1 MSAEVVQR
9 TISLD
14 EIHQRQTGRRTSPLV
29 HCENGVVRKENRW
42 NANRQRKEKS
52 IRILLQH
59 RLESIQLIYGEASAE
74 MTQGKL
80 IRINSNESQRAA
92 LRLKHLLVDR

>member
-29 HCENGVVRKENRW
+29 HCENGVVRKENCW
-42 NANRQRKEKS
+42 NANRQRKEEN

-59 RLESIQLIYGEASAE
+59 RLESMIYGEASAE